1 MEYILQYLGNL
12 KFSGLVK
19 SACGFSEH
27 FVLGLTIHF
36 ITFEQILFLFE
47 FNPQNA
53 KVLISLFAYKN
64 MVYLL
69 FFFTRNNQLFS
80 PSF

>member
-12 KFSGLVK
+12 KFSSLVK
-19 SACGFSEH
+19 FACGFSEH
-27 FVLGLTIHF
+27 YVLGLTVHF

-47 FNPQNA
+47 FNPLNA
-53 KVLISLFAYKN
+53 KVLIALSAYKN
-64 MVYLL
+64 VVYQL
-69 FFFTRNNQLFS
+69 FCFTRNNQLFS